1 MRPVNRII
9 IIGTAITAPSTGGER
24 DPTVAL
30 GLGSTSDF
38 EPTGILPAHKIQGKV
53 LSVGISQCGTY
64 VRRSHAISNYS
75 PVVYTEVLLTTGDD
89 TGSVQTVENVP
100 VVSNA
105 TFEELIRR
113 VQSPVPLA
121 DSLLKVQL
129 GPILTWIV
137 LPTEGSI
144 ARPSSPSPLTC
155 TQKQFHH
162 CIVRNILY
170 GQKYWRSK
178 YLGTSPNLN
187 LVVSYDILMKDT
199 HGLGRT

>member
-24 DPTVAL
+24 DPTVAVDL
-30 GLGSTSDF
+30 DSTSDF
-38 EPTGILPAHKIQGKV
+38 EPNGILPAHEIQGKV
-53 LSVGISQCGTY
+53 LSVDISQCGTY
-64 VRRSHAISNYS
+64 VRTSHAISNYS

-121 DSLLKVQL
+121 DSLLRVQL
-129 GPILTWIV
+129 GPILTWTV
-137 LPTEGSI
+137 LPTVGSI
-144 ARPSSPSPLTC
+144 ARPSSPTPLTC
-155 TQKQFHH
+155 TQKQLYH

-170 GQKYWRSK
+170 G
-178 YLGTSPNLN
+178 
-187 LVVSYDILMKDT
+187 
-199 HGLGRT
+199 